1 MGLRIKNFNILGVH
15 RAVKN
20 LTFRGEFTK
29 NQYRGGRLPKRVGGL
44 GQFPD
49 LRRGAWQERRGGV
62 FEGRLIL

>member
-29 NQYRGGRLPKRVGGL
+29 NQYRGGRLPKRVGGF

-49 LRRGAWQERRGGV
+49 LRGGGLGKKEGVVFLRGG
-62 FEGRLIL
+62 